1 MLVKSKGNF
10 GEEKYVIIM
19 YIWIL
24 SFKWFICNKRLIYD
38 DLRGLKKKNLIKN
51 YWLNYIILNLM
62 IVNRKIICYYELE
75 KI

>member
-24 SFKWFICNKRLIYD
+24 SFKWFICNKCLIYD
-38 DLRGLKKKNLIKN
+38 DLRGLKKKINKKLLVKLYYIKFN
-51 YWLNYIILNLM
+51 D
-62 IVNRKIICYYELE
+62 C
-75 KI
+75 

>member
-24 SFKWFICNKRLIYD
+24 SFKWFICNKCLIYD
-38 DLRGLKKKNLIKN
+38 DLRGLKKKKLIKN